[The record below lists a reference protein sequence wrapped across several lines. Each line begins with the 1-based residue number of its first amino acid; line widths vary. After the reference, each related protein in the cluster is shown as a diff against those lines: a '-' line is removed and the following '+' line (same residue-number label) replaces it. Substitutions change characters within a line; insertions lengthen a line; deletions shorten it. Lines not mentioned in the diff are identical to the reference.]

1 MIPNVNFLTYLATS
15 IFVRFIKMAVV
26 YRITPWL
33 REEFKKPFGF
43 LIQGSFEETMDKI
56 RELIE
61 KEKPSRIISV
71 GDIVSRNLHLG
82 NINPQ
87 LTIIDNKFERKQL
100 ESEKNHVE
108 ITVYVK
114 NPQGTITK
122 EAIFAVK
129 EALRGDEHTHIVVD
143 GEEDLLVLVAVL
155 NAADGAFVVYGQP
168 HSGIV
173 VVKVSAEKKAEARQ
187 FLNEMRA

>member
-1 MIPNVNFLTYLATS
+1 MV
-15 IFVRFIKMAVV
+15 VV
-26 YRITPWL
+26 YRITTGL

-43 LIQGSFEETMDKI
+43 LIEGSPDETIDKI

-82 NINPQ
+82 DINPQ

-100 ESEKNHVE
+100 ESEKTYDE
-108 ITVYVK
+108 KTVCVK
-114 NPQGTITK
+114 NPQGTITS
-122 EAIFAVK
+122 EAILAIK
-129 EALRGDEHTHIVVD
+129 EALRRNKHTHIVVD
-143 GEEDLLVLVAVL
+143 GEEDLLVLIAVL
-155 NAADGAFVVYGQP
+155 DAADGAFVIYGQP

-173 VVKVSAEKKAEARQ
+173 VVKVSAEKKAEAGQ
-187 FLNEMRA
+187 FLNEMRASKS